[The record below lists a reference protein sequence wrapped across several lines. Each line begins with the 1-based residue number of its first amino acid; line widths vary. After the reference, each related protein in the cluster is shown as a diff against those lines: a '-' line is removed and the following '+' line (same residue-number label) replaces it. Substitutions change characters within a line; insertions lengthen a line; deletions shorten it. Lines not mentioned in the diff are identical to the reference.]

1 MPYPITRRLGEA
13 LSRIHESTV
22 SEAVAERA
30 AIAFLDTIGV
40 MIAGRTEPAVALLD
54 RTISAM
60 GSEVDE
66 YGNAALLGATAAH
79 ALDFDDVAFGG
90 HISAVLVPA
99 ILTVAARLGSS
110 SRDVVL
116 AYVAGYEA
124 WAELASREKTMYH
137 ARGLHPTGLLGPVA
151 AAASIA
157 TLMRLEPG
165 SVARALSIG
174 ASQGA
179 GLLSNFGSMT
189 KPFHAGRAA
198 QSGVLAAF
206 LAANGFSASV
216 DTLEA
221 PNGFLTSFS
230 PEGRCD
236 LDRPLNLETQ
246 GFMLGLTAPS
256 IKRYPVCYAGHRAI
270 DAVLDL
276 TREGKPAVKDI
287 ERIEIRLS
295 ERHSKT
301 LRYDAPVSV
310 SEARFSLEF
319 FVGAAFSR
327 GWVGMKELDDSGIG
341 DAAIRNVMGKVRR
354 VITHE
359 LDPQLD
365 GYATYDGAT
374 FVLQDGSRLQSQPIY
389 RPKGHAANPIGPKEA
404 RRKFEDCM
412 ESAGRKSDAAGLFD
426 SITGLAEMRD
436 APLPEML
443 KKELFWSRTRA
454 AGPDLAG

>member
-1 MPYPITRRLGEA
+1 MPYPITRHLGEV

-22 SEAVAERA
+22 GEAVAERA

-40 MIAGRTEPAVALLD
+40 MIAGRVEPAVALLD

-60 GSEVDE
+60 GSDTDE

-99 ILTVAARLGSS
+99 VLTVAARLGSS
-110 SRDVVL
+110 CRDVVL

-137 ARGLHPTGLLGPVA
+137 ARGLHPTGLLGPIA
-151 AAASIA
+151 TAASIA
-157 TLMRLEPG
+157 TLMHLE
-165 SVARALSIG
+165 SDAFARALSIG

-206 LAANGFSASV
+206 LAANGFSASA

-221 PNGFLTSFS
+221 PNGFLASFS
-230 PEGRCD
+230 PEGSCN

-246 GFMLGLTAPS
+246 DFMLGITAPS

-276 TREGKPAVKDI
+276 AQNGKPPVGEI

-327 GWVGMKELDDSGIG
+327 GWVGMRDLDASGIG
-341 DAAIRNVMGKVRR
+341 DAAIRDVMGKVRR
-354 VITHE
+354 VVTDE

-365 GYATYDGAT
+365 GYATYDSAT

-389 RPKGHAANPIGPKEA
+389 RPKGHAANPIGLGEA

-412 ESAGRKSDAAGLFD
+412 ESAGRTSDAAVLFECV
-426 SITGLAEMRD
+426 TALAEMRD
-436 APLPEML
+436 APLPEIL
-443 KKELFWSRTRA
+443 KREFFWSGTRQA
-454 AGPDLAG
+454 RSDLPD